1 MFHKFCIMISHC
13 NFHGPMECIY
23 DIIIRPLKEL
33 EPTPGNLDETLSQ
46 AVFSIELEWFIASA
60 NLQLFF

>member
-1 MFHKFCIMISHC
+1 MMFHKFCIMISHC

-33 EPTPGNLDETLSQ
+33 EPTPGNLDETFSQ
-46 AVFSIELEWFIASA
+46 AVFSIELE
-60 NLQLFF
+60 

>member
-1 MFHKFCIMISHC
+1 
-13 NFHGPMECIY
+13 MECIY

-46 AVFSIELEWFIASA
+46 AVFSTLWIVMAVG
-60 NLQLFF
+60 